1 MTTRKP
7 NPSSR
12 RGNDKPSF
20 QGDKRE
26 GNRPRSNGPFKP
38 ASGPDNRSGEKSFGD
53 KPGGFRKDDSR
64 GGFGARKEGGDNR
77 PYGKREGS
85 FRKEGGQRDEQKPQ
99 YGAGPSRGGNSSHG
113 SPRERFGKES
123 KAEQHTGGE
132 HNNRRDKP
140 YTNDKGRDKDYVI
153 DFPDTKKGGRPF
165 KPRHE
170 QVEEKMPL
178 NKYIAHCGICSRR
191 DAVDLIKSG
200 KVLVNG
206 KPVNEPGYKVQD
218 TDKVTYGTKQMSVQ
232 KNLVYLLLNKPKGF
246 ITTTEDPQG
255 RKTVMDLVASATED
269 RIFPV
274 GRLDRNTSGLLL
286 LTNDG
291 ELAQKL
297 AHPSNNIKKVYH
309 VGLDKDLTK
318 VDYEK
323 IMAGLALEDGV
334 ANVDALAY
342 LEPGNK
348 RELGIEI
355 HIGRNRIIRRIFES
369 LGYEVEKLDRVLYAG
384 LTKKNIPRGKWRF
397 LNEKEVIYLKHYRK

>member
-1 MTTRKP
+1 MTRKN
-7 NPSSR
+7 NPSFR
-12 RGNDKPSF
+12 RDNDKPAFKS
-20 QGDKRE
+20 GDKRG
-26 GNRPRSNGPFKP
+26 GNRSFQ
-38 ASGPDNRSGEKSFGD
+38 SGRPGAGQEQQSTGERSFGPR
-53 KPGGFRKDDSR
+53 KEGGFRKDDNRS
-64 GGFGARKEGGDNR
+64 FGPRKEGGA
-77 PYGKREGS
+77 
-85 FRKEGGQRDEQKPQ
+85 RDEQRPQ
-99 YGAGPSRGGNSSHG
+99 HGGNRGGYGQRPSRDEKPGYGSGNRNHSHA
-113 SPRERFGKES
+113 PR
-123 KAEQHTGGE
+123 T
-132 HNNRRDKP
+132 DKP
-140 YTNDKGRDKDYVI
+140 HHNKSKDQDFDI
-153 DFPDTKKGGRPF
+153 DFPDTKPSGRSS
-165 KPRHE
+165 KPRFE
-170 QVEEKMPL
+170 AVEEKMPL

-206 KPVNEPGYKVQD
+206 KAVTEPGYKVLG
-218 TDKVTYGTKQMSVQ
+218 TDKITYGTKQVTVQ

-309 VGLDKDLTK
+309 VGLDKDLSK
-318 VDYEK
+318 ADFEK
-323 IMAGLALEDGV
+323 ILNGVTLEDGV

-348 RELGIEI
+348 KELGIEI

-369 LGYEVEKLDRVLYAG
+369 LGYDVEKLDRVLYAG

-397 LNEKEVIYLKHYRK
+397 LSEREVIYLKHYRK